1 MDLGDQI
8 RTDKIKKLENL
19 FYAGDMKAVI
29 QEADILIK
37 EYNSGTAFNIL
48 ALAHKR
54 LGNYTNALSIYENLL
69 LNNPRN
75 TLFLGNLGNIY
86 TDIGK
91 LDKAE
96 SCFKKCLEIDS
107 ENFNVSISLANIYAT
122 KAKFDSAL
130 SIFNQIL
137 TTSNNL
143 SAKQLGNLNYRIAEV
158 YRSKGRDFFDN
169 AIHHYGL
176 SDEPLSSAHQ
186 LELIYRIKDFNTFIK
201 AEEKINDRGD
211 LNPLLSAVQ
220 THASIRYNKP
230 NNNRFCKNPLKY
242 IEHSKLTDGEGFNI
256 DLVNNLLIVKNT
268 FDKTPQALLTNGQQS
283 AGNFLLSDEP
293 SVLRIKNIIM
303 NRVKRYRDSYM
314 DSDEGFIKN
323 WPQNTNLYGWIIELN
338 KGGNLRSHMH
348 KLGWLSGSLYLQL
361 KKIPRS
367 NQGNIVFDLHG
378 ADYPKDSKIFP
389 NIEFDIEQG
398 DIILFPSSIFHKT
411 IPFDLDEN
419 RITLA
424 FDIKPIY

>member
-1 MDLGDQI
+1 
-8 RTDKIKKLENL
+8 
-19 FYAGDMKAVI
+19 
-29 QEADILIK
+29 
-37 EYNSGTAFNIL
+37 
-48 ALAHKR
+48 
-54 LGNYTNALSIYENLL
+54 
-69 LNNPRN
+69 
-75 TLFLGNLGNIY
+75 
-86 TDIGK
+86 
-91 LDKAE
+91 
-96 SCFKKCLEIDS
+96 
-107 ENFNVSISLANIYAT
+107 
-122 KAKFDSAL
+122 
-130 SIFNQIL
+130 
-137 TTSNNL
+137 
-143 SAKQLGNLNYRIAEV
+143 
-158 YRSKGRDFFDN
+158 
-169 AIHHYGL
+169 
-176 SDEPLSSAHQ
+176 
-186 LELIYRIKDFNTFIK
+186 
-201 AEEKINDRGD
+201 
-211 LNPLLSAVQ
+211 
-220 THASIRYNKP
+220 
-230 NNNRFCKNPLKY
+230 
-242 IEHSKLTDGEGFNI
+242 
-256 DLVNNLLIVKNT
+256 
-268 FDKTPQALLTNGQQS
+268 
-283 AGNFLLSDEP
+283 
-293 SVLRIKNIIM
+293 M